1 MSLLINV
8 VLVLLGGAADQ
19 THLCKYSRG
28 VRKENKRAF
37 KERAES
43 GLGGDPG

>member
-8 VLVLLGGAADQ
+8 VLVIPGGAVDQ

-28 VRKENKRAF
+28 VRKENKRSF
-37 KERAES
+37 KES
-43 GLGGDPG
+43 